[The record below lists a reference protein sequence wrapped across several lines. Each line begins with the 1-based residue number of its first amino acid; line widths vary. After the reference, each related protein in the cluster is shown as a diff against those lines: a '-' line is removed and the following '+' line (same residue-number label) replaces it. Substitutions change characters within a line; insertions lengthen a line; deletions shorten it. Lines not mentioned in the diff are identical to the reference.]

1 MIWSF
6 QRKGAQTRCEVRREI
21 DGDGFEFLVTHPNG
35 KVDVE
40 RFDDP
45 SALIDRSV
53 AYLDRLRQDGWR
65 PVPSP
70 QAVESR
76 S

>member
-6 QRKGAQTRCEVRREI
+6 ERGSEQARCEVRRQVE
-21 DGDGFEFLVTHPNG
+21 GDGYELVITRP
-35 KVDVE
+35 DSETVE

-45 SALIDRSV
+45 AALIDRSV
-53 AYLDRLRQDGWR
+53 AYLDALRREGWN

-70 QAVESR
+70 QSPF
-76 S
+76 